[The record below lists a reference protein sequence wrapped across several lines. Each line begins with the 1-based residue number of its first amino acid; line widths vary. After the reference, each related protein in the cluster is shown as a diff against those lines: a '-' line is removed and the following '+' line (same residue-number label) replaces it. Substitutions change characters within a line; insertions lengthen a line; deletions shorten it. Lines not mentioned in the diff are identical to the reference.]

1 MTHNADPLTGD
12 YDAGNR
18 GDRLHGIEQEVVN
31 LWLHIQQ
38 IEQAQDVLA
47 QQLEVTMSD
56 VQTLTDDLGQED
68 TAIGSLTTSVA
79 TFIKVCEAMDN
90 KPTDL
95 TAALATVK
103 ADMAKL
109 GALQGAVDTAT
120 PAPVPTPPP
129 APAPVPTP
137 PPAPAP
143 VTLAPS
149 APPAGGTST
158 PPAPAP
164 TDGGSGTPPV
174 APAPTPS
181 AS

>member
-31 LWLHIQQ
+31 LWRHIQQ
-38 IEQAQDVLA
+38 IEQAQDAL
-47 QQLEVTMSD
+47 QQQVGDTMSD
-56 VQTLTDDLGQED
+56 VQILTDDLGQED

-95 TAALATVK
+95 TVALATVK
-103 ADMAKL
+103 ADLAKL
-109 GALQGAVDTAT
+109 GALQGTVDTAT

-129 APAPVPTP
+129 APAPVTPATPT
-137 PPAPAP
+137 
-143 VTLAPS
+143 
-149 APPAGGTST
+149 PPAGGTST